1 MRYLPI
7 NLDIRDRLTIVVGGG
22 PVAARKCAA
31 LLEAGARI
39 LVIAPELDDT
49 ITACL
54 EGVSIRHLAR
64 EFRPGDLD
72 GAFLV
77 FAATDDADVNRV
89 VAREAASRAILADIA
104 DAPGLGAFT
113 LPAVMRRGSLQ
124 IAVSTGG
131 KSPALAR
138 QIRDR
143 LAEQYGQEYAAALD
157 ILGSLRTKL
166 LTAKGNSAY
175 NKQIFDELA
184 ARLPAMIGHASPA
197 EIDNLLLTLVGPG
210 FSLAE
215 LASGGKDPE

>member
-1 MRYLPI
+1 MHYLPI
-7 NLDIRDRLTIVVGGG
+7 NLDIRDRLAVVVGGG

-39 LVIAPELDDT
+39 LVIAPDLDDS
-49 ITACL
+49 IAA
-54 EGVSIRHLAR
+54 EIEAGRIRHQAR
-64 EFRPGDLD
+64 GFEQDDLE

-77 FAATDDADVNRV
+77 FAATDAPDVNRA
-89 VAREAASRAILADIA
+89 VAREAAARAILADIA
-104 DAPGLGAFT
+104 DAPGLGSFT

-124 IAVSTGG
+124 ITVSTGG

-138 QIRDR
+138 HIRDR
-143 LAEQYGQEYAAALD
+143 LDGQFGPEYAAALEL
-157 ILGSLRTKL
+157 LGDLRTKL

-175 NKQIFDELA
+175 NKRIFDELA

-210 FSLAE
+210 YSLAE